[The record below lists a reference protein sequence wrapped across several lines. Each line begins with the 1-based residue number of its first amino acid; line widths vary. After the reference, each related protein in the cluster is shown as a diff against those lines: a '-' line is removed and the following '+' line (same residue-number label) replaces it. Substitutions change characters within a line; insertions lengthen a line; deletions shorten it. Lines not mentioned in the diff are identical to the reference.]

1 MPPHI
6 AFGALSYDLAHLLG
20 GTVLVLSFALL
31 YQRRVSAVVNTYAM
45 QALVVAAAAAW
56 QGWVQSEPQ
65 LYLSALIALVAKAI
79 IIPFV
84 LHGIIRRLDIHR
96 SIETA
101 FGVFPSMAG
110 GVLLVV
116 LAILVVLP
124 TTLKAGTLARE
135 DLAVALS
142 VVLLGLLTM
151 ITRRNAPTQVVGFF
165 SLENGLILAA
175 VGVTGMPMVVELSTA
190 FLVLVAFTVFGLF
203 FFRIRDRLGSLDTRR
218 LDLVTEE
225 PR

>member
-1 MPPHI
+1 MTHHI
-6 AFGALSYDLAHLLG
+6 GFGALSYDLAHLLG
-20 GTVLVLSFALL
+20 GTALVLSFALL
-31 YQRRVSAVVNTYAM
+31 YQRRVSAVVNTYAL

-56 QGWVQSEPQ
+56 QGWVQNEPQ
-65 LYLSALIALVAKAI
+65 LYLTALIALVAKAI
-79 IIPFV
+79 IIPLA
-84 LHGIIRRLDIHR
+84 LHGIIRRLEIHR

-101 FGVFPSMAG
+101 FGVFPSMAV

-124 TTLKAGTLARE
+124 TTLGAATLTRE
-135 DLAVALS
+135 DLATALS
-142 VVLLGLLTM
+142 VVLLGLLAM